1 MLGWRRTAQGLP
13 RRNSSTIKFDYY
25 DEIAFCAVKDRMK
38 KKSQRSIPPKPAV
51 ALRKATPPV
60 EGKVQ
65 MEDIA
70 QLAGVSRS
78 TVSRALSH
86 SPVVNLETRERIE
99 RLARSLKYSI
109 HVGARNLRLQQNRTI
124 AVVLP
129 FDAKTHQS
137 VSDPFFVSLMGSLA
151 DALTARGY
159 DMLVSRIDAERLDL
173 AGDLAASGR
182 AVGVILVGQWH
193 HHDQINDLAARQ
205 SPIVVWGAHLP
216 QQIYC
221 TIGGDNIA
229 GGMLATEHLIATGN
243 RRIAF
248 FGDVELPE
256 VGHRFAGYQQT
267 LARNNIAPAAE
278 LVHHA
283 PFVEGSAREAV
294 ATLVKKKI
302 RFDAIFAS
310 SDLLA
315 MEAISGLR
323 ERGRRVPEDCAVVGY
338 DDIVVARYYHPSLT
352 TIRQPVTTGGEA
364 LVEALL
370 KILDG
375 RRVASQILPTELI
388 VRESSVKSP
397 AKR

>member
-1 MLGWRRTAQGLP
+1 M
-13 RRNSSTIKFDYY
+13 
-25 DEIAFCAVKDRMK
+25 
-38 KKSQRSIPPKPAV
+38 KKSQRPASPKPA
-51 ALRKATPPV
+51 ARRKLAPSV

-109 HVGARNLRLQQNRTI
+109 NVGARNLRLQQNRTV

-129 FDAKTHQS
+129 FDANTHQS

-182 AVGVILVGQWH
+182 AIGVILVGQWH
-193 HHDQINDLAARQ
+193 HHDQINDLAARR

-216 QQIYC
+216 QQFYC

-229 GGMLATEHLIATGN
+229 GGILATEHLLATGN

-248 FGDVELPE
+248 FGDIGLPE
-256 VGHRFAGYQQT
+256 VGHRFAGYEQA
-267 LARNNIAPAAE
+267 LSRNGVACAAE
-278 LVHHA
+278 LVCHT
-283 PFVEGSAREAV
+283 PFVDGSACAAV
-294 ATLVKKKI
+294 AALIDKGI

-315 MEAISGLR
+315 MEAIRALR
-323 ERGRRVPEDCAVVGY
+323 ERGLRVPHDFAVVGY
-338 DDIVVARYYHPSLT
+338 DDIAVARYYHPSLT
-352 TIRQPVTTGGEA
+352 TIRQPVTSGGEA

-370 KILDG
+370 KLLDG
-375 RRVASQILPTELI
+375 KRVASQILPTELI
-388 VRESSVKSP
+388 VRESSVKPP
-397 AKR
+397 AAS

>member
-1 MLGWRRTAQGLP
+1 LGGRAAGITSP
-13 RRNSSTIKFDYY
+13 KFDYY
-25 DEIAFCAVKDRMK
+25 DEFVFYPLKDRMK
-38 KKSQRSIPPKPAV
+38 KKSQRPIPPKPA
-51 ALRKATPPV
+51 ARSKSIPPV

-86 SPVVNLETRERIE
+86 SPVVNAETRERIE
-99 RLARSLKYSI
+99 KLARSLKYSI
-109 HVGARNLRLQQNRTI
+109 HVGARNLRLQQNRTV

-182 AVGVILVGQWH
+182 AIGVILVGQWH

-256 VGHRFAGYQQT
+256 VGHRFAGYEQT
-267 LARNNIAPAAE
+267 LSRNDMVLATE
-278 LVHHA
+278 LVHHT
-283 PFVEGSAREAV
+283 PFVEGSAQEAV
-294 ATLVKKKI
+294 ATLIKKKV

-315 MEAISGLR
+315 MEAISALR

-352 TIRQPVTTGGEA
+352 TIRQPVTSGGEA

-375 RRVASQILPTELI
+375 KRVASQILPTELI
-388 VRESSVKSP
+388 VRESSVRSEET
-397 AKR
+397 R

>member
-1 MLGWRRTAQGLP
+1 
-13 RRNSSTIKFDYY
+13 
-25 DEIAFCAVKDRMK
+25 MK
-38 KKSQRSIPPKPAV
+38 KRSQHPIPPKPV
-51 ALRKATPPV
+51 ARRRSRPPV

-86 SPVVNLETRERIE
+86 SPVVNPETRERIQ

-109 HVGARNLRLQQNRTI
+109 HVGARNLRLQQNRTV

-159 DMLVSRIDAERLDL
+159 DMLVSRVDAERLDL

-182 AVGVILVGQWH
+182 AIGVILVGQWH
-193 HHDQINDLAARQ
+193 HHDQINELAARQ

-229 GGMLATEHLIATGN
+229 GGMLAMRRARCVGLDGNPRQHADHHGLLGADAEELADRHARALASAAAAGRMQADGRLRAVGRKNPSERVGRHEGRLI
-243 RRIAF
+243 
-248 FGDVELPE
+248 
-256 VGHRFAGYQQT
+256 HFAQRLGKHVVSQ
-267 LARNNIAPAAE
+267 
-278 LVHHA
+278 
-283 PFVEGSAREAV
+283 AV
-294 ATLVKKKI
+294 PH
-302 RFDAIFAS
+302 
-310 SDLLA
+310 
-315 MEAISGLR
+315 
-323 ERGRRVPEDCAVVGY
+323 GRRT
-338 DDIVVARYYHPSLT
+338 PS
-352 TIRQPVTTGGEA
+352 
-364 LVEALL
+364 
-370 KILDG
+370 
-375 RRVASQILPTELI
+375 
-388 VRESSVKSP
+388 
-397 AKR
+397 